1 MIVKKKITAILLSMM
16 MFLSFSAI
24 SSTVNAQISTNIS
37 TSASVSTEYKNA
49 LYKAKQYN
57 KLFHMSKKNL
67 YKQFTSKYG
76 EGFSKKAATYAVN
89 HVKANWNKNAL
100 YKAKEYRKTLKM
112 SKNNIYK
119 QLISSYGEGFTKSQ
133 AKYAIKHLK

>member
-1 MIVKKKITAILLSMM
+1 
-16 MFLSFSAI
+16 
-24 SSTVNAQISTNIS
+24 
-37 TSASVSTEYKNA
+37 
-49 LYKAKQYN
+49 
-57 KLFHMSKKNL
+57 MSKKNL
-67 YKQFTSKYG
+67 YKQLTSKYG

>member
-1 MIVKKKITAILLSMM
+1 MKNKITVILLSMI
-16 MFLSFSAI
+16 MFFSFSGI
-24 SSTVNAQISTNIS
+24 SSTVNGETSTNIS
-37 TSASVSTEYKNA
+37 ASAYVSTEYKNA

-67 YKQFTSKYG
+67 YKQLTSKYG

-89 HVKANWNKNAL
+89 HVNANWNKNAL